1 MFCSAYSRGLASGQ
15 FCRKYLIC
23 RGFLYFH
30 SFRPNLYQWS
40 ALPLSYGSMPGIH
53 RRIGPKGPQ
62 QAGRFLPQ
70 APRWR
75 KHAVSQKDPETA
87 RKRHRVPMACLSWQ
101 APAQSGSSSSR
112 KAITALARPIR
123 DLEFCHFAG
132 CTVCSDNSGAK
143 SRDRSTVKGLLL
155 GQAPVHIFAHRRFL
169 ADDGIKTGP
178 R

>member
-1 MFCSAYSRGLASGQ
+1 MECSTTELRQHARD
-15 FCRKYLIC
+15 
-23 RGFLYFH
+23 
-30 SFRPNLYQWS
+30 
-40 ALPLSYGSMPGIH
+40 H

-75 KHAVSQKDPETA
+75 KHAVSQKDPDMA
-87 RKRHRVPMACLSWQ
+87 RKRHRVPVACLSWQ
-101 APAQSGSSSSR
+101 APARSGSSSSR

-143 SRDRSTVKGLLL
+143 KSRSGEAIEQCQPSRVFCWVRRRCIFSLIGDFLQTTELR
-155 GQAPVHIFAHRRFL
+155 QVHDER
-169 ADDGIKTGP
+169 
-178 R
+178 